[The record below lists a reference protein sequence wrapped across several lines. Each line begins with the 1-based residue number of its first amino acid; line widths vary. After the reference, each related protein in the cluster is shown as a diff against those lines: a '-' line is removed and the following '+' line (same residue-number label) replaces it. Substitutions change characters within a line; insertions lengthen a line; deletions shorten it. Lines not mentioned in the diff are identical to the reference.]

1 MSAKEPEIHN
11 RLVVRAA
18 WLFDGTSATLLPQ
31 PTVIVEGE
39 RITAVES
46 GGEPPGDGE
55 VVDLGDATLLPG
67 LVDTH
72 VHLALDATADPVGN
86 LAKRDDEQT
95 LVAMTDAAR
104 IAARGG
110 VTTVRDLGDRGYLS
124 LQLAQQPGL
133 PTVVAAGPP
142 ITTTGG
148 HCHFLGGAA
157 DPGPD
162 GMRTAVREHVDRGV
176 DVIKIMASGG
186 FLTPGTREDQSQF
199 NIDELRAAIEE
210 AHRHG
215 LPVTAHVH
223 GTDAIVDSIAAGID
237 GLEHASFMTPE
248 GIEEASE
255 EVVTE
260 IVERRIAIGATA
272 GFAPSDTE
280 LDPDAARHIPGI
292 ISNMVRLMQAGA
304 VVLPGTDAGVH
315 PTKPHDAVR
324 YGVEQLV
331 QLGMPPLQ
339 GLMSATSTG
348 AEVCGLGHRK
358 GRIAP
363 GYDADI
369 LAIDGNPLT
378 DTSAL
383 HSIREVWI
391 RGTRVPR

>member
-1 MSAKEPEIHN
+1 MPAKEPWVHD

-18 WLFDGTSATLLPQ
+18 WLFDGTSATLMPQ
-31 PTVIVEGE
+31 PAVVVEGE
-39 RITAVES
+39 KIAAVES
-46 GGEPPGDGE
+46 GVEPPGDAE

-72 VHLALDATADPVGN
+72 VHLVLDATGDPVAS
-86 LAKRDDEQT
+86 LAGRDDEQA
-95 LVAMTDAAR
+95 VAAMNDTAR

-110 VTTVRDLGDRGYLS
+110 VTTVRDLGDRDYLS
-124 LQLAQQPGL
+124 LRLAGQPGL

-142 ITTTGG
+142 ITTRGG
-148 HCHFLGGAA
+148 HCHFLGGVA
-157 DPGPD
+157 DPGPE
-162 GMRTAVREHVDRGV
+162 GMRTAVREHAERGV

-199 NIDELRAAIEE
+199 SVDELRAAIEE

-237 GLEHASFMTPE
+237 GLEHASFMTAD
-248 GIEEASE
+248 GIEDAPDA
-255 EVVTE
+255 VVAE

-292 ISNMVRLMQAGA
+292 ISNMVHLMHAGA
-304 VVLPGTDAGVH
+304 VLVPGTDAGVH

-339 GLMSATSTG
+339 GLMSATSVG

-358 GRIAP
+358 GRLAP

-369 LAIDGNPLT
+369 LAIHGNPLN
-378 DTSAL
+378 DTSSL
-383 HSIREVWI
+383 HNIVDVWV
-391 RGTRVPR
+391 RGNRVPR